1 MIIMPKDGWI
11 LIAEDSPSEA
21 EDVVC
26 WLREAG
32 VRNRIVLVHTGAQAL
47 SCLRKEGRFVNRP
60 PADPLFVLLKLRLPV
75 YDAVSV
81 LRTIKEDMEMM
92 HLPVVIYAHS
102 VSRQHLEAAYVWGVN
117 GYLVKPRSPRKK
129 ARVLGSVG
137 QFWAITN
144 IHPGNRLNARS

>member
-1 MIIMPKDGWI
+1 
-11 LIAEDSPSEA
+11 
-21 EDVVC
+21 
-26 WLREAG
+26 
-32 VRNRIVLVHTGAQAL
+32 
-47 SCLRKEGRFVNRP
+47 
-60 PADPLFVLLKLRLPV
+60 
-75 YDAVSV
+75 
-81 LRTIKEDMEMM
+81 MM